1 MARVVDVIEAI
12 NGAGTMVKKRICIL
26 DSPSAA
32 DACEMKLTIQIAT
45 TISNV
50 TSIVATEASQLY
62 DAIATSGLREKAVNV
77 LVAAIDEQLLETAG
91 DTGATST
98 LTQNLLNPEAWMPE
112 RLRNTFDGPRASLNV
127 KCQALAYVLT
137 LCGCNHPHEQTYKW
151 WYAAVVAKHFTQ
163 GWPSARTVFEH
174 YEYLKSLVSTSRKT
188 WPFLTI
194 YKYPKTPHQLSDSA
208 LKHIY
213 GDEVPTTVE
222 IPNLVHVAQHRI
234 PLRKNSKLLLQ
245 DAKSQQPSNRDRDAG
260 AFLAAKSETSLSS
273 EASASQHRC
282 TLEDNT
288 SDAPQWAADLKG
300 ILQAPDGELESSGSV
315 ASLKNSGCIR
325 CGSVMRAGRAEP
337 DVGCRASRHAQG

>member
-1 MARVVDVIEAI
+1 MVVDVIEAI
-12 NGAGTMVKKRICIL
+12 NGAGTMVKKRLCIL

-32 DACEMKLTIQIAT
+32 DACEMKITFQIAT
-45 TISNV
+45 MISNV
-50 TSIVATEASQLY
+50 ASIVSTEASQLY

-98 LTQNLLNPEAWMPE
+98 LTQKLLNPEAWMPE
-112 RLRNTFDGPRASLNV
+112 RLRNTFDDPRASLNV
-127 KCQALAYVLT
+127 KCQALADFLT

-163 GWPSARTVFEH
+163 AWPSARTVFEH

-188 WPFLTI
+188 WPFVTI

-282 TLEDNT
+282 TLEDST

-315 ASLKNSGCIR
+315 ASLKTAVASAL
-325 CGSVMRAGRAEP
+325 RALCEQGGES